1 MNIKEINLRII
12 EEICYDTIEQL
23 SDLKL
28 LEEYLKSKSVKKQ
41 ITKLETI
48 LNKYT
53 TDEIK
58 NKITNEYLFDLIP
71 AGTKGVIRG
80 NRFNSIVKNFLI
92 NLNLDK
98 NKFDVNFEKTSDKY
112 FTTEIPDWYI
122 FNKESNKIIIG
133 MNQLDIWNGG
143 QQLNRGFKYLYNN
156 IHNTSTSK
164 LLCVIA
170 NEIKFNN
177 NKSKAYKLFDIG
189 FSNNTLCYLNNLKN
203 IIEDFFK

>member
-1 MNIKEINLRII
+1 MNIKEINSRIND
-12 EEICYDTIEQL
+12 EICYDTIEQL
-23 SDLKL
+23 SNLKL

-41 ITKLETI
+41 ITRLEII

-80 NRFNSIVKNFLI
+80 NRFNSIVKNFII

-177 NKSKAYKLFDIG
+177 NKSKAYKLFEK
-189 FSNNTLCYLNNLKN
+189 S
-203 IIEDFFK
+203 